1 MITPVA
7 ARCDIAVLRLTQV
20 HTIAAD
26 LADQIESAIMHKK
39 FDEAG
44 AILLNE
50 HVRLL
55 VESLSEL
62 VSGSVRGDFG
72 RLSQIIF
79 LLTAGTVQEATA
91 LLLSTLATP
100 SGGRNTQITKAQAA
114 RILSLRVEFS
124 DDAIRELLP
133 EMDDGEA

>member
-1 MITPVA
+1 
-7 ARCDIAVLRLTQV
+7 
-20 HTIAAD
+20 
-26 LADQIESAIMHKK
+26 MHKK

-124 DDAIRELLP
+124 DEAIRELLP
-133 EMDDGEA
+133 EIDDGEA